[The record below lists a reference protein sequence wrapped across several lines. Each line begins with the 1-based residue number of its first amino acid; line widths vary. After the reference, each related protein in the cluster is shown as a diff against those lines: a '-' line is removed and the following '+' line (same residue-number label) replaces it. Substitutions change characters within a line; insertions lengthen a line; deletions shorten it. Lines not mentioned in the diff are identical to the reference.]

1 MKKAKVRVM
10 HKNETFAQKLCDI
23 LVKNKIIVEKESE
36 AMHKAFIDSE
46 YDEFDDFLI
55 VEGLVEESDLLR
67 ALSQYYKVPSFDV
80 NGYFFS
86 HMLLHQFP
94 KDFLLR
100 NGVIPLELENDDIL
114 VVVASQPEKTGLESE
129 MREFTNYD
137 IEYMVGIKRD
147 ICDAIKEYYD
157 KPPTD
162 VSDFDDMNM
171 EEEDRLEKEAVSR
184 DELLEDL
191 PHNDQE

>member
-1 MKKAKVRVM
+1 M
-10 HKNETFAQKLCDI
+10 HKNETFAQGLCDI
-23 LVKNKIIVEKESE
+23 LVKNKTIDQKESE
-36 AMHKAFIDSE
+36 AMHKAFANSE

-55 VEGLVEESDLLR
+55 EEGLVEESDLLR
-67 ALSQYYKVPSFDV
+67 ALSLYYKVPSFDV

-86 HMLLHQFP
+86 NMLLHQFP
-94 KDFLLR
+94 KDLLLR
-100 NGVIPLELENDDIL
+100 NGVIPLELENDDML
-114 VVVASQPEKTGLESE
+114 VVVASQPEKPGLESQ
-129 MREFTNYD
+129 MREFISYD

-162 VSDFDDMNM
+162 DSDFDDMNM
-171 EEEDRLEKEAVSR
+171 DEEDRLEKEALLR

-191 PHNDQE
+191 PDNDKE